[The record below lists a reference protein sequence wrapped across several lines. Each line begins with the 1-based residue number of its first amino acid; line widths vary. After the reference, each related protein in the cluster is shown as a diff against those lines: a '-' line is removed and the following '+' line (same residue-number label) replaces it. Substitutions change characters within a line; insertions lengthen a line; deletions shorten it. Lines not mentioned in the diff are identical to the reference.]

1 MYTEIE
7 RRENELRDLE
17 QELMWLNSLL
27 SDMGQRIA
35 RKNKQL
41 MIKQARLRRLKKEG
55 RAEDAA

>member
-1 MYTEIE
+1 MYTEVE

-17 QELMWLNSLL
+17 QELMWLNSLHN
-27 SDMGQRIA
+27 DMAQRIA

-41 MIKQARLRRLKKEG
+41 WVKKARLRRLKKEG